1 MIRQRLCIALRGGDG
16 AQEFA
21 VRGRSGEGG
30 KERGRDVKR
39 ASPVDK
45 GKGIQRMFS
54 ASECRRIFRNPAR
67 RRSSYPFCEPSPMRC
82 NCVRA
87 WWARAASSRGG
98 RGRRSVCDCSRGAYG
113 DGRTDGRKAAA
124 PRWPT
129 PSTPPPHRTTDRPRS
144 AQLQSTGR
152 PRRANFFPSFSGAR
166 YVSLFRIRISK
177 SLELRSNRRIGPFL
191 QFQLTGL
198 NLAQII

>member
-1 MIRQRLCIALRGGDG
+1 MIRQRLCIALRGGDDG

-113 DGRTDGRKAAA
+113 DGRTDGRTA

-129 PSTPPPHRTTDRPRS
+129 PSTPPPPTHRTTDRARRNCNQPGGLDVQIFS
-144 AQLQSTGR
+144 LPSTA
-152 PRRANFFPSFSGAR
+152 RALRVAFPNSNQQK
-166 YVSLFRIRISK
+166 FRIT
-177 SLELRSNRRIGPFL
+177 
-191 QFQLTGL
+191 Q
-198 NLAQII
+198 